1 MASRTNVEF
10 WRALSTEFLKTA
22 SAKTCAHAILAAC
35 EKSGLDGIEFSEM
48 LEQLTGKREA
58 QRSTKKDPPQGVAA
72 GPSQGGHGALGDD
85 LLSHQTAPENGSGGD
100 REE

>member
-10 WRALSTEFLKTA
+10 WRALAMEFLKTA

-48 LEQLTGKREA
+48 LEQLTGSKKE
-58 QRSTKKDPPQGVAA
+58 RSTKKDPDPAPQGGTAA
-72 GPSQGGHGALGDD
+72 SPSPSLD
-85 LLSHQTAPENGSGGD
+85 LLND